1 MQADVVIASTL
12 PVDLMS
18 SDAWKRER
26 TAGRNVPS
34 EDRWKLSVS
43 EISAWLETREG
54 ETSLRLT
61 TRLTSSYLV
70 LLVLPVGIDGQVA
83 KNRPETDSNLAE
95 AWHGTL

>member
-26 TAGRNVPS
+26 TAGRNAPS

-43 EISAWLETREG
+43 EISGWLETRGG

-70 LLVLPVGIDGQVA
+70 LPRFTHLA
-83 KNRPETDSNLAE
+83 SWNRWTGCEEETRD
-95 AWHGTL
+95 

>member
-18 SDAWKRER
+18 LDAWKRER

-43 EISAWLETREG
+43 EISGWLETREG

-70 LLVLPVGIDGQVA
+70 LLVLPLGIDGQVA
-83 KNRPETDSNLAE
+83 KKRPETDSSLVE